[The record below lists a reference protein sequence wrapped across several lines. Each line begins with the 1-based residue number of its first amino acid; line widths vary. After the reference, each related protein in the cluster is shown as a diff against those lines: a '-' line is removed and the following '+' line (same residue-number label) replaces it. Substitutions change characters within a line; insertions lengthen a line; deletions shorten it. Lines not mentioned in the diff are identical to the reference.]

1 MRKVNTM
8 RENKISMQEHNDNA
22 MLIFFGMIMGM
33 IMLVVSYLIVG
44 LVK

>member
-1 MRKVNTM
+1 MKK
-8 RENKISMQEHNDNA
+8 NKISLQEHNDNA

-33 IMLVVSYLIVG
+33 IMLVVSHLIVG